1 MDRPD
6 DKAIAAALMELVGL
20 GALDNKGKINTTGR
34 QMASLPLEPRQA
46 KTLLASFEHGCT
58 SEIID
63 LLALLGSADQLL
75 SVPFKHRDAASEARS
90 KFIHRTG
97 DHMMLLNI
105 LKAYEEVLN
114 STSFS
119 SRDKKEWC
127 NDHFLSMKVL
137 NQVLEARKQ
146 IRERVGRMDKSWK
159 LSASGAE
166 NNDDA
171 ILTCLLEGH
180 FTNTAMRMPD
190 NTYRRTAGAMVRNIA
205 RAIHVSGA
213 DSSVLATQ
221 KIKIHPSSILQGK
234 RVDAVVFSE
243 LVRSCPM
250 AIPAYAEKD
259 DFYFAR
265 S

>member
-6 DKAIAAALMELVGL
+6 DKSIAAALMELVGL
-20 GALDNKGKINTTGR
+20 GALDNKGKINATGR

-75 SVPFKHRDAASEARS
+75 SVPFKHRDAATEARS

-105 LKAYEEVLN
+105 LRAYEEVLN
-114 STSFS
+114 SASFTAV
-119 SRDKKEWC
+119 DKKEWC

-146 IRERVGRMDKSWK
+146 IRERVERMDKSWK
-159 LSASGAE
+159 ASSGTD

-190 NTYRRTAGAMVRNIA
+190 NTYRRTSGAMVGLALVHTVPKLKILASSRRKSKSIPVQFCKA
-205 RAIHVSGA
+205 
-213 DSSVLATQ
+213 SVLMQ
-221 KIKIHPSSILQGK
+221 SSS
-234 RVDAVVFSE
+234 ASWCASAFSSRWC
-243 LVRSCPM
+243 LIADHTMYR
-250 AIPAYAEKD
+250 
-259 DFYFAR
+259 F
-265 S
+265 